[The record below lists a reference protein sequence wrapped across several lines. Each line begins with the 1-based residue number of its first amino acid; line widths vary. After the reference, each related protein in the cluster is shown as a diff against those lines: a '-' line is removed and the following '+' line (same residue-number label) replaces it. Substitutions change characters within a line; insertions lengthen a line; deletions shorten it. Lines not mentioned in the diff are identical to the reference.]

1 MKSTT
6 LVFGLLFVIIIALQ
20 VYNFKCHS
28 DTITVIFD
36 ITLINGNHKIIEKE
50 VPKYANFHIYETN
63 LQYKELNGY
72 YRTIYYNVI
81 DFKVIE

>member
-6 LVFGLLFVIIIALQ
+6 LVFGVLLVIIIVLQ
-20 VYNFKCHS
+20 VYNFRCQS
-28 DTITVIFD
+28 DTKNVKFD
-36 ITLINGNHKIIEKE
+36 VTLINGTHKLIEKE
-50 VPKYANFHIYETN
+50 VPKYANFHIYEQK

-81 DFKVIE
+81 DFKIIE

>member
-6 LVFGLLFVIIIALQ
+6 LVFGVLLVIIIALQ
-20 VYNFKCHS
+20 VYNFRCQS
-28 DTITVIFD
+28 DTKNVKLD
-36 ITLINGNHKIIEKE
+36 VTLTNNTHKIVEKE

-81 DFKVIE
+81 DFKIIE

>member
-6 LVFGLLFVIIIALQ
+6 LVFGFLLVIIIALQ
-20 VYNFKCHS
+20 VYNFRCKS
-28 DTITVIFD
+28 DTKTVNFD
-36 ITLINGNHKIIEKE
+36 ITLINGNHKLIEKE
-50 VPKYANFHIYETN
+50 VPKYSNFHIYETK